1 MNVKYLAK
9 FGGSA
14 MGAVGAARS
23 LTKARREGDKLRMVD
38 AVLSIL
44 SVAITIAIIVR
55 EIREAQ
61 DDNKPLVELKDDE

>member
-14 MGAVGAARS
+14 LSAGTAVRS
-23 LTKARREGDKLRMVD
+23 LSKARRDKDGLRMID

-55 EIREAQ
+55 EIRESR
-61 DDNKPLVELKDDE
+61 DENKPLVELKDGE

>member
-23 LTKARREGDKLRMVD
+23 LTRARREGDKLRMVD

-44 SVAITIAIIVR
+44 SVAITVAIIVR

-61 DDNKPLVELKDDE
+61 DENKPLVELKGDE

>member
-14 MGAVGAARS
+14 LGAVGAARS
-23 LTKARREGDKLRMVD
+23 LTKARREGDKLRMID

-44 SVAITIAIIVR
+44 SVAITIAIVVR

-61 DDNKPLVELKDDE
+61 SEDKPLVELKDDE

>member
-23 LTKARREGDKLRMVD
+23 LTRARREGDKLRMVD

-61 DDNKPLVELKDDE
+61 DENKPLVELKGDE

>member
-23 LTKARREGDKLRMVD
+23 LTRARREGDKLRMVD

-55 EIREAQ
+55 ELRQAQ
-61 DDNKPLVELKDDE
+61 DENKPLVELKDDE

>member
-1 MNVKYLAK
+1 
-9 FGGSA
+9 

-23 LTKARREGDKLRMVD
+23 LTKARRDGDKLRMVD

>member
-14 MGAVGAARS
+14 LGAVGAARS
-23 LTKARREGDKLRMVD
+23 LGKARREGDKLRMVD

-44 SVAITIAIIVR
+44 SVAITIAIVVR
-55 EIREAQ
+55 EIRESQ
-61 DDNKPLVELKDDE
+61 EENKPLVELKGDE